1 MKKNIIS
8 VAILLFSLYNA
19 QSLNIKS
26 PQSYE
31 MERYGNVP
39 VNLNVGGIDLSIP
52 LFEQKFN
59 SIGDFKLS
67 LNYNSAGFIPNKKS
81 NYVGQDWFLNFGGV
95 ISRTINGVADDS
107 DVSENTF
114 SSKGFLVGTRLG
126 PKSNLDVY
134 NGTYSTSYWKDHVSI
149 NGYQYELRPDKFSFN
164 FMGISGYFYI
174 GNNGIPI
181 AVSEDMNLKVDVSNL
196 ANQQNY
202 ECAPQDSEIIITDGK
217 GIKYY
222 FGGNRNN
229 LEISYQM
236 GNSKDP
242 AQFLP
247 NGQGIFSINS
257 WYLRKVEYP
266 NNHVLEIE
274 YLKYKKF
281 DSDWEMPGLGNFCTI
296 TQPPQQSSFD
306 FVEEFFD
313 FNKYVNQ
320 RNQRFSY
327 NYDTSMGGYHV
338 WGDGSGFSY
347 QAPYFQYTLTK
358 KAFPSKII
366 LDGKQ
371 LVGFNYTRFP
381 SNDNNYQSLK
391 LNSVEIKNQDV
402 LVKKIDFSYYRNKDY
417 FFLTAV
423 TFPNNTKYTFDYYNK
438 ESLPKST
445 TLGIDF
451 WGFWN
456 GQDENSNYLIPK
468 YSFNVD
474 TGDYQVTGTSRN
486 SNTSLVNTGLLKIV
500 NYPTG
505 GNSSFIY
512 EPHTYSKKL
521 ERDFSSDFL
530 PYIKSESGAVGGARI
545 SKIIDFDGVNTV
557 TRDFKYIRNYGSGSA
572 ESSGI
577 ATQILRYMDYID
589 YKNVGSGRT
598 QVLTETA
605 QNISENSLSSSPISY
620 SEVSELTNN
629 ILQKKHYF
637 TDYSIN
643 PDVLI
648 ERNDVV
654 GLDDVKPYKLTK
666 NFFIRYNS
674 NDNQRGKLLKTQ
686 MFNNGELVRE
696 IENTYT
702 SLATHPLLL
711 NRYFSRVQQYWPWIH
726 YQKEFMN
733 PYLLSST
740 TVKDYMNGNVMP
752 TKTEYSYEGRH
763 LNVTKEKINY
773 PSGDIYETKYQYT
786 TDILHGSPNQ
796 PASMVPPYAFLVNFF
811 SKDLQGIPLV
821 VSTYK
826 NNKFL
831 NRAQTLYEFAP
842 NNDIYNITLPKKKL
856 YYTEEKNVASQP
868 LITLPDTN
876 YGSLEFSYDKYDDK
890 GNVLQYITKDG
901 LSTVIIWG
909 YNQTQPIA
917 KIEGA
922 KLTDIQ
928 QSLIDSIVNAS
939 NTDAS
944 AVPNA
949 DETVLLTALNTF
961 RNSLS
966 NYQVTTYT
974 YDPLIGVRSIT
985 PPSGIRENY
994 IYDSAGRLQKVI
1006 DVNGKLVKEMK
1017 YNYKN

>member
-8 VAILLFSLYNA
+8 VTILLFSLYNA

-95 ISRTINGVADDS
+95 ISRTINGIADDS

-134 NGTYSTSYWKDHVSI
+134 NGAYSTSYWKDHVSI

-174 GNNGIPI
+174 GNDGIPI
-181 AVSEDMNLKVDVSNL
+181 AVSEDMNLKIDVSNL

-202 ECAPQDSEIIITDGK
+202 ECAPQDSEIVITDGK

-222 FGGNRNN
+222 FGGNHNN
-229 LEISYQM
+229 LEVSYQM

-247 NGQGIFSINS
+247 NGQGIFSITS

-266 NNHVLEIE
+266 NNHLLEIE

-402 LVKKIDFSYYRNKDY
+402 LIKKIDFSYYRNKDT
-417 FFLTAV
+417 FFLTAI

-468 YSFNVD
+468 YSFNAD

-486 SNTSLVNTGLLKIV
+486 SNSSLVNTGLLKIV

-505 GNSSFIY
+505 GNSTFIY

-545 SKIIDFDGVNTV
+545 SKIINFDGVNTV
-557 TRDFKYIRNYGSGSA
+557 ARDFKYIRNYGSGST
-572 ESSGI
+572 ESSGV

-589 YKNVGSGRT
+589 YKNAGAGRT

-605 QNISENSLSSSPISY
+605 QNISENSLSSSPINY
-620 SEVSELTNN
+620 SEVAELANN
-629 ILQKKHYF
+629 VFQKKYYF
-637 TDYSIN
+637 SDYSTN
-643 PDVLI
+643 PDALV
-648 ERNDVV
+648 EYSNVS

-666 NFFIRYNS
+666 NFFIRHNS

-686 MFNNGELVRE
+686 IFKDGNVIQEE
-696 IENTYT
+696 ENTYT
-702 SLATHPLLL
+702 TLEAHPLLK
-711 NRYFSRVQQYWPWIH
+711 NSFFSRVQQLLPWVH
-726 YQKEFMN
+726 YQKEYLY
-733 PYLLSST
+733 PYLLNSAT
-740 TVKDYMNGNVMP
+740 TRDYLNGNIISIKTDYFYEGKEHLNL
-752 TKTEYSYEGRH
+752 TKTKTSYPTNE
-763 LNVTKEKINY
+763 NIEN
-773 PSGDIYETKYQYT
+773 DYQYA
-786 TDILHGSPNQ
+786 TDVRLGYF
-796 PASMVPPYAFLVNFF
+796 PYAQYPGFAFIYNMLSKNATGIPVVTTAYKNGVLKKRELIRYNSAISPSDRLSYSEDKTIPSTPNVPDVNF
-811 SKDLQGIPLV
+811 
-821 VSTYK
+821 
-826 NNKFL
+826 
-831 NRAQTLYEFAP
+831 ATLE
-842 NNDIYNITLPKKKL
+842 ISYN
-856 YYTEEKNVASQP
+856 Q
-868 LITLPDTN
+868 
-876 YGSLEFSYDKYDDK
+876 YDDK
-890 GNVLQYITKDG
+890 GNLQQYTTKDG

-939 NTDAS
+939 NADALS
-944 AVPNA
+944 TPNA
-949 DETVLLTALNTF
+949 DETILLSALNAF
-961 RNSLS
+961 RNNLAA
-966 NYQVTTYT
+966 YQVSTYT

-985 PPSGIRENY
+985 PPSGIRESY
-994 IYDSAGRLQKVI
+994 LYDSANRLEKVV
-1006 DVNGKLVKEMK
+1006 DANGKVLKEMK
-1017 YNYKN
+1017 YNYKQ